1 MEQTS
6 TTPPSWLRRL
16 DGPGSVLA
24 MAVGVAIPWVVIA
37 SRSVAEAVVAGL
49 ALGFVLHLL
58 ATRNA
63 APLRAPWFLLAAAY
77 WAWLVL
83 VTALAGAAPDQ
94 MLAALAWGRFPLATL
109 AIATWALASAR
120 AQRLALWALAG
131 AVVFVALEVWLQ
143 FTFGHGLV
151 RSGDELPGYLSG
163 PFLRPRAG
171 GYLSVTLWPVLL
183 PAVVAL
189 AAHGLWGRGAGVAL
203 VALAVGAVILA
214 SQRSPLIMVLFG
226 LALAALALR
235 PLRVP
240 ALLAVLGVAGMLGLA
255 AIFAP
260 ITFYRYA
267 VHLPQLL
274 ASFPETHYG
283 QILARA
289 LAMVEAH
296 PWLGAG
302 AEAFRTGCYDPRFHI
317 GWGGVGDGGGE
328 AMCVPHVHHFYLE
341 ALVDGGIV
349 GLALFTASCLALL
362 WALGRGAL
370 GDPLR
375 LGLFLSAL
383 IALWPVATAG
393 AYAGIDQAALRIFL
407 MGLGLA
413 LAARPV
419 ANRAT

>member
-16 DGPGSVLA
+16 DGPGTALA

-37 SRSVAEAVVAGL
+37 SRSAAEAVVAGL
-49 ALGFVLHLL
+49 AAGFLLHLL

-63 APLRAPWFLLAAAY
+63 APLRAPWFLLAMGY

-83 VTALAGAAPDQ
+83 ATALAGAQPDQ
-94 MLAALAWGRFPLATL
+94 MLAALTWGRFPLATL
-109 AIATWALASAR
+109 AIATWAFSSAR

-131 AVVFVALEVWLQ
+131 AVLFVGLEIWLQ
-143 FTFGHGLV
+143 FIFGHGLV
-151 RSGDELPGYLSG
+151 RSGTALPGYLPG

-171 GYLSVTLWPVLL
+171 GYLAVTLWPVLV
-183 PAVVAL
+183 PAVVLL
-189 AAHGLWGRGAGVAL
+189 AAYGMRGHVAGVTL
-203 VALAVGAVILA
+203 VALAVGAVLMA
-214 SQRSPLIMVLFG
+214 GQRSPLIMVLFG
-226 LALAALALR
+226 LVLAALALR
-235 PLRVP
+235 PLRLP
-240 ALLAVLGVAGMLGLA
+240 ALVAVLGGATMLGLA
-255 AIFAP
+255 AIVAP
-260 ITFYRYA
+260 NTFYRYA
-267 VHLPQLL
+267 IHLPQLL
-274 ASFPETHYG
+274 ANFPETHYG

-317 GWGGVGDGGGE
+317 GWGGVGDGGGA
-328 AMCVPHVHHFYLE
+328 AMCVTHVHHFYLE
-341 ALVDGGIV
+341 ALVDAGIP
-349 GLALFTASCLALL
+349 GLVLFTASCLALL
-362 WALGRGAL
+362 WALGRGAER
-370 GDPLR
+370 DPLR

-393 AYAGIDQAALRIFL
+393 AYAGIDQAALRVFL

-413 LAARPV
+413 LAMR
-419 ANRAT
+419 RAA

>member
-6 TTPPSWLRRL
+6 TTPPRWLRRL
-16 DGPGSVLA
+16 DGPGSALA
-24 MAVGVAIPWVVIA
+24 MAAGVALPWVVIA
-37 SRSVAEAVVAGL
+37 SRSAAEAVVAGL
-49 ALGFVLHLL
+49 AVGFLLHLL
-58 ATRNA
+58 ATRQTV
-63 APLRAPWFLLAAAY
+63 PLRAPWFLLAMAY

-83 VTALAGAAPDQ
+83 VTALAGAEPSQ
-94 MLAALAWGRFPLATL
+94 MMAALAWGRLPLATL
-109 AIATWALASAR
+109 AVATWALASAR

-131 AVVFVALEVWLQ
+131 AVGFVALEVWLQ
-143 FTFGHGLV
+143 FVFGHGLV
-151 RSGDELPGYLSG
+151 RSGDALPGYLSG

-189 AAHGLWGRGAGVAL
+189 TVYGLWGRGAGVAL

-214 SQRSPLIMVLFG
+214 SQRSPLAMVLLG
-226 LALAALALR
+226 LGIAALVLR
-235 PLRVP
+235 PLRLP
-240 ALLAVLGVAGMLGLA
+240 ALLAMLGAAGMLGLA

-289 LAMVEAH
+289 LAMVEVH

-317 GWGGVGDGGGE
+317 GWGGVGDGGGAE
-328 AMCVPHVHHFYLE
+328 MCVTHVHHFYLE
-341 ALVDGGIV
+341 ALVDAGIP
-349 GLALFTASCLALL
+349 GLVLFTASCLALL
-362 WALGRGAL
+362 WVLGRGAA

-383 IALWPVATAG
+383 IALWPLATAG
-393 AYAGIDQAALRIFL
+393 AYAGIDQAALRVFL

-413 LAARPV
+413 LAAR
-419 ANRAT
+419 RTS